1 MRNCGT
7 TEAVPAGGRKGVE
20 NTMMRSLFSGVS
32 ALKNHQI
39 RMDVIG
45 NNIANVNTV
54 GFKSSR
60 VTFRDILN
68 QTLKAASSPQGGR
81 GGINPMQI
89 GLGMALGSIDVNHA
103 QGSPEVTGRQTD
115 MAIEGNGF
123 FILSDGD
130 RHYYTRAGLF
140 GVDKD
145 GSLISSV
152 NGMKVMG
159 WRAARGEI
167 DPKGQLQSLV
177 IPMGITIAPIATSSV
192 RFSGNLDSRMD
203 WEWNLGAAGF
213 TDSAGE
219 TYSVEMEKVPNEFG
233 KWVLAIT
240 AESTGQ
246 TGSVNVVF
254 DGATGTFDFV
264 DNNGDPI
271 GGTIDVNGTTF
282 TLAVVDDCLAIVEVP
297 GDPPL
302 FEASVQRSQVNQTV
316 DVFDSLGNSHAVS
329 FVLTKVGVNEWSWEA
344 TCNVGSPAGGSGK
357 IIFDSTG
364 SIESVTGDPL
374 TFQPVGAE
382 PVVIMPD
389 FAAVVQNAAEGTLVF
404 ESQDGYPQG
413 TLVGFSVDEA
423 GNIIG
428 EYSNGLTEVLGQ
440 IATAVFNNPGGLSRA
455 GDTTYVMS
463 ANSGEPKVRQP
474 GTGSNGK
481 ITPGSLEMSNVDL
494 SQEFTDMIVTQRGF
508 QANSRIITTSDEMLQ
523 ELVNLK
529 R

>member
-203 WEWNLGAAGF
+203 WEWNLGAAEFVHESSGPPPTTTRYRVEF
-213 TDSAGE
+213 TE
-219 TYSVEMEKVPNEFG
+219 TEFG
-233 KWVLAIT
+233 KWELELIN
-240 AESTGQ
+240 EDNDSI
-246 TGSVNVVF
+246 GSVVIDATKGELRF
-254 DGATGTFDFV
+254 DDDSLTKS
-264 DNNGDPI
+264 I
-271 GGTIDVNGTTF
+271 GPFAVNLSSHGLTIE
-282 TLAVVDDCLAIVEVP
+282 LPAV
-297 GDPPL
+297 GKL
-302 FEASVQRSQVNQTV
+302 FEATVGIPQLTQTV
-316 DVFDSLGNSHAVS
+316 DVFVSLGDSHSVS
-329 FVLTKVGVNEWSWEA
+329 FVLTKVNVNEWLWEA
-344 TCNVGSPAGGSGK
+344 RYGAASTQGTVR
-357 IIFDSTG
+357 FDSTG

>member
-1 MRNCGT
+1 MRLDRREALRNCRT
-7 TEAVPAGGRKGVE
+7 TEAVPAGGLKGVE

-60 VTFRDILN
+60 VTFRDILS
-68 QTLKAASSPQGGR
+68 QTMKAASAPQEGR
-81 GGINPMQI
+81 GGVNPMQI
-89 GLGMALGSIDVNHA
+89 GLGMALGSIDVNHS

-140 GVDKD
+140 GLDKD
-145 GSLISSV
+145 GSLVSSV

-159 WRAARGEI
+159 WKATNGQI
-167 DPKGQLQSLV
+167 DPDGDLKSLV
-177 IPMGITIAPIATSSV
+177 IPIGTTIKPIATSSV
-192 RFSGNLDSRMD
+192 KFSGNLDSRMN
-203 WEWNLGAAGF
+203 WEWKLGETEFEYNDTTYKVEITENGF
-213 TDSAGE
+213 GNWQLFLKDQDGETQHGPFTIELKDGELVFSDGRTARNVGRTGLRLSLSAGGL
-219 TYSVEMEKVPNEFG
+219 TILKDDSGSYV
-233 KWVLAIT
+233 T
-240 AESTGQ
+240 A
-246 TGSVNVVF
+246 
-254 DGATGTFDFV
+254 
-264 DNNGDPI
+264 
-271 GGTIDVNGTTF
+271 
-282 TLAVVDDCLAIVEVP
+282 LEVP
-297 GDPPL
+297 T
-302 FEASVQRSQVNQTV
+302 EIAQVTQTV

-329 FVLTKVGVNEWSWEA
+329 FVITKIDVNTWRWEA
-344 TCNVGSPAGGSGK
+344 FGGGSSTSGT
-357 IIFDSTG
+357 IIFDNTG
-364 SIESVTGDPL
+364 GIHSITGEPL
-374 TFQPVGAE
+374 RFQPAGANE
-382 PVVIMPD
+382 VQIMPD

-404 ESQDGYPQG
+404 ESQNGYPQG

-440 IATAVFNNPGGLSRA
+440 IAIAAFNNPMGLSRA

-463 ANSGEPKVRQP
+463 ANSGEPKVGQP
-474 GTGSNGK
+474 STGPRGK